1 MLTIYQILARA
12 YSATEQRRKRE
23 LNTMACAE
31 VDSVTYQ
38 VAEYWSRR
46 YSEEM
51 EWLEQ
56 EIQREELKEE
66 GGN

>member
-1 MLTIYQILARA
+1 MLTIYEILARA
-12 YSATEQRRKRE
+12 YNATDRRRKRE

-31 VDSVTYQ
+31 VDSETYQ
-38 VAEYWSRR
+38 VAEYWARR
-46 YSEEM
+46 YSEEL

-56 EIQREELKEE
+56 EIRREELKEE